1 MIENIEGFP
10 QNVVGILAKGEVT
23 RKDYL
28 EVVIPA
34 VDKALKRN
42 SKVRLYYELGSE
54 FSGIDFGAE
63 WEDFKIGIEH
73 LSKMG
78 TGGRRDRCRLDQ
90 ACGERFSISDAR
102 GNSRLHDRPD
112 VRGPQMDRRAVAL
125 MPRSVQRRSND
136 SR

>member
-42 SKVRLYYELGSE
+42 SKVRLYYELGLE

-73 LSKMG
+73 P
-78 TGGRRDRCRLDQ
+78 
-90 ACGERFSISDAR
+90 
-102 GNSRLHDRPD
+102 SR
-112 VRGPQMDRRAVAL
+112 
-125 MPRSVQRRSND
+125 
-136 SR
+136 